1 MKTQPAQPPD
11 TASNVNNPTRTRQNR
26 RFSAKTISEIARL
39 CAKQLSESEA
49 CRLLKI
55 RPQSWFSWKA
65 RHNRS
70 EKFAALLEEFR
81 AGRIDD
87 LISKIEKSADGI
99 GLKQPDWR
107 AAAALLKFADMKR
120 FGDSPAVEIYN
131 APLISD
137 DTAARVIA
145 LFQRQKALAAQS
157 APKQIQAAE
166 IVPERVAKK

>member
-1 MKTQPAQPPD
+1 MIDKRRG
-11 TASNVNNPTRTRQNR
+11 NPTRTRANR
-26 RFSAKTISEIARL
+26 RFDAKTISAIARF

-81 AGRIDD
+81 ANRIDD
-87 LISKIEKSADGI
+87 LLTRVEKSADGV
-99 GLKQPDWR
+99 GMKQPDWR

-120 FGDSPAVEIYN
+120 FGDSPALEIN
-131 APLISD
+131 NISAPLISD
-137 DTAARVIA
+137 DIAARMIA
-145 LFQRQKALAAQS
+145 LFKKQKALAGQS

-166 IVPERVAKK
+166 IVPERVAKNE